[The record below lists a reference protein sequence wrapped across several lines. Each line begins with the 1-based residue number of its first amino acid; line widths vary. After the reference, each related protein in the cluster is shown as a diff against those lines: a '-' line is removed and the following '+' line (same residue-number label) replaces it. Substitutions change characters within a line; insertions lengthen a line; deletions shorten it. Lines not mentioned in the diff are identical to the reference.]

1 MAVKDD
7 GFETMASSVRDS
19 TQPPAERSGPSLKA
33 RAIAFLSR
41 REHSRRELQRKLAP
55 YTEDG
60 DALVQLLDELERENW
75 LSNERFAH
83 SLVNRR
89 APREGAGRIVQ
100 TLRQHGVSD
109 QHIAEISSSLKE
121 TEPDRALEV
130 WQKKFGHA
138 PANAKE
144 FARQY
149 RFMASRGFSTDC
161 IRRILGDIPY
171 GE

>member
-7 GFETMASSVRDS
+7 SFETMASCPQDAAKS
-19 TQPPAERSGPSLKA
+19 PAARPGPSLKS
-33 RAIAFLSR
+33 RAIAYLSR

-55 YTEDG
+55 YAEDSN
-60 DALVQLLDELERENW
+60 ALEHLLDELERENW

-89 APREGAGRIVQ
+89 AQREGAGRIVQ

-109 QHIAEISSSLKE
+109 EQIAEINTSLKE

-130 WQKKFGHA
+130 WQKKFSHA

-144 FARQY
+144 YARQY

>member
-1 MAVKDD
+1 
-7 GFETMASSVRDS
+7 
-19 TQPPAERSGPSLKA
+19 
-33 RAIAFLSR
+33 
-41 REHSRRELQRKLAP
+41 
-55 YTEDG
+55 
-60 DALVQLLDELERENW
+60 
-75 LSNERFAH
+75 
-83 SLVNRR
+83 
-89 APREGAGRIVQ
+89 VQ

>member
-1 MAVKDD
+1 
-7 GFETMASSVRDS
+7 
-19 TQPPAERSGPSLKA
+19 
-33 RAIAFLSR
+33 
-41 REHSRRELQRKLAP
+41 
-55 YTEDG
+55 
-60 DALVQLLDELERENW
+60 
-75 LSNERFAH
+75 
-83 SLVNRR
+83 
-89 APREGAGRIVQ
+89 
-100 TLRQHGVSD
+100 
-109 QHIAEISSSLKE
+109 LKE